1 VDYTYFVLLGKL
13 FFLFFLLVKEVLKIK
28 EFYPHD
34 KKKFYG
40 AILQIVILLLKLLLL
55 IFGFP

>member
-1 VDYTYFVLLGKL
+1 MDYAYFVLFGK
-13 FFLFFLLVKEVLKIK
+13 FFLIFFLLVKEVLKIK

-40 AILQIVILLLKLLLL
+40 AILKIVNLLLKLFLLL
-55 IFGFP
+55 FGFP